1 MGGRHVCMYAC
12 SMHLFMHL
20 FKQCPC
26 TFCSMMNWSC
36 LSNILSEPHAAF
48 KPGHK
53 PPQVTTVATMSS
65 HHLKQ
70 TREIRGAMKSGAS
83 TVLGLEMEHRP
94 TTSRTHVV
102 SRFRYFKSKVVPA
115 KPALHLPV
123 ASGRS
128 NQGLRLPRLDGAKKE
143 PIFPHTILARPSFF
157 DVLGS
162 GDATKSTLWIIQNL
176 RCVFKRFTDLN
187 EGYTFPHPEVP
198 PKTQVPELSKEIA
211 SNFQV
216 GKNVLLHHC

>member
-1 MGGRHVCMYAC
+1 MSLY
-12 SMHLFMHL
+12 S
-20 FKQCPC
+20 

-36 LSNILSEPHAAF
+36 FSHNILSEPQAAF

-65 HHLKQ
+65 HQLKQ

-94 TTSRTHVV
+94 TTNRTHVV
-102 SRFRYFKSKVVPA
+102 SRFKYFKPKVVQA

-128 NQGLRLPRLDGAKKE
+128 NQGLRLPRVDGAKRE
-143 PIFPHTILARPSFF
+143 PIFPLPHLSFLMLWGVEMLQNQLFGPSKT
-157 DVLGS
+157 S
-162 GDATKSTLWIIQNL
+162 GVCSKDLPSTN
-176 RCVFKRFTDLN
+176 LN

-198 PKTQVPELSKEIA
+198 SKTQVPQLSKEIA
-211 SNFQV
+211 SNFQ
-216 GKNVLLHHC
+216 L

>member
-1 MGGRHVCMYAC
+1 MYACMQCMYAC

-36 LSNILSEPHAAF
+36 FSHNILSEPHAAF

-94 TTSRTHVV
+94 ATNRTHMWFRV
-102 SRFRYFKSKVVPA
+102 SGISSRKWFEKNRPCTCQWHLVEAIRALDSPDLMVLRRDQSFLTLYWLGLVFLMFWGVEMLQNQLFGSSKI
-115 KPALHLPV
+115 
-123 ASGRS
+123 SGVCS
-128 NQGLRLPRLDGAKKE
+128 KDSPISMKVTPSLIPKFLPRLR
-143 PIFPHTILARPSFF
+143 FPSCQR
-157 DVLGS
+157 
-162 GDATKSTLWIIQNL
+162 
-176 RCVFKRFTDLN
+176 R
-187 EGYTFPHPEVP
+187 
-198 PKTQVPELSKEIA
+198 
-211 SNFQV
+211 
-216 GKNVLLHHC
+216 